1 MKPSISAM
9 RDNVERLKDY
19 LNKNGIRYTFEDFFE
34 TFHEYEFRIS
44 DEYIVS
50 VRPLI
55 NNFGEKIRNS
65 KLEYKIYRYRSSVIV
80 DSPFFEFGSYKLWE
94 VKMCIDKLQELGIKK
109 GCEYLTKLAMKEAME
124 NDIKKDFE

>member
-19 LNKNGIRYTFEDFFE
+19 LNKNDIRYTFIDFD
-34 TFHEYEFRIS
+34 TLHEYDFRIS

-50 VRPLI
+50 VHPLI
-55 NNFGEKIRNS
+55 KNYGEKIRNS
-65 KLEYKIYRYRSSVIV
+65 KLEYKIYRYRSTVAV
-80 DSPFFEFGSYKLWE
+80 DSPFFEFGTYKLWE

-109 GCEYLTKLAMKEAME
+109 GSEYLSKIAMKEAME

>member
-9 RDNVERLKDY
+9 KDNVERLKDY
-19 LNKNGIRYTFEDFFE
+19 LNKNDIRYTFIDL
-34 TFHEYEFRIS
+34 FHEYDFRIS

-50 VRPLI
+50 VHPLI
-55 NNFGEKIRNS
+55 KNYGEKIRNS
-65 KLEYKIYRYRSSVIV
+65 KLEYKIYRYRSNVTV
-80 DSPFFEFGSYKLWE
+80 ESPFFEFGTYKLWE

-109 GCEYLTKLAMKEAME
+109 GCEYLTKIAMKEAME

>member
-19 LNKNGIRYTFEDFFE
+19 LNKNHIPYTFVDFFN

-50 VRPLI
+50 VRPLHR
-55 NNFGEKIRNS
+55 NFGEKIRNS
-65 KLEYKIYRYRSSVIV
+65 KLEYKIYRYRSNVTV
-80 DSPFFEFGSYKLWE
+80 DSPYFEFGSYKLWE
-94 VKMCIDKLQELGIKK
+94 VKMCIDKLQELGIKN
-109 GCEYLTKLAMKEAME
+109 GCEYLSKLAMKEAME
-124 NDIKKDFE
+124 DDIKKDFE